1 MNFSDHQP
9 LALGPIVA
17 IALLGLTSSG
27 CETPTNDVGMEPQAQ
42 ASVSAPSATA
52 SSEAPAE
59 FTDREAAVEAPA
71 LPDAAVVSDVDTPD
85 ALTTDA
91 SAPPSDEDDT
101 VLTDDTGPTDAARSQ
116 GDIEFEADS
125 AGGDEGDGVDQAAE
139 DTAPEGGLGTAPP
152 TDSGD
157 QGDPLPKDC
166 TGLDDDTLCDDGDLC
181 TLDDTCRE
189 GVCTGTTLDCG
200 DKDPC
205 TEDEAC
211 VEGVCTATMWPDDK
225 VCDGANGCA
234 FAGTCQQGTCEP
246 DTPLCV
252 SDDPCKI
259 GACVDELCVF
269 ESAANFTLCDDG
281 DACTIYDRCI
291 SGYCFGS
298 PMNCKDGEP
307 CTVDSCSQDTG
318 ECESELIED
327 CVPGTPADFAAPDIN
342 PHSASYEL
350 ETTLASFTGKILVG
364 IFHSPS

>member
-91 SAPPSDEDDT
+91 SAPPSDDDDT

-139 DTAPEGGLGTAPP
+139 DTAP
-152 TDSGD
+152 
-157 QGDPLPKDC
+157 
-166 TGLDDDTLCDDGDLC
+166 
-181 TLDDTCRE
+181 
-189 GVCTGTTLDCG
+189 
-200 DKDPC
+200 
-205 TEDEAC
+205 
-211 VEGVCTATMWPDDK
+211 
-225 VCDGANGCA
+225 
-234 FAGTCQQGTCEP
+234 
-246 DTPLCV
+246 
-252 SDDPCKI
+252 
-259 GACVDELCVF
+259 
-269 ESAANFTLCDDG
+269 
-281 DACTIYDRCI
+281 
-291 SGYCFGS
+291 
-298 PMNCKDGEP
+298 
-307 CTVDSCSQDTG
+307 
-318 ECESELIED
+318 
-327 CVPGTPADFAAPDIN
+327 
-342 PHSASYEL
+342 
-350 ETTLASFTGKILVG
+350 
-364 IFHSPS
+364 